1 MAGVQHDRG
10 CDVSM
15 TPEQRKAEYKRFL
28 EAYPDR
34 VAIPRVCGFAYPQ
47 CDGWM
52 RRAEIAIAERA
63 ELQAENERLRERVSE
78 LESSPT
84 IDELESYRSPMDEAQ
99 ARPLRDLVAEWQARV
114 QRSED
119 REQEIRD
126 RSGDW
131 PLGRRVESD
140 VDE

>member
-1 MAGVQHDRG
+1 MTTDERAAACAEEILRQITRRG
-10 CDVSM
+10 NV
-15 TPEQRKAEYKRFL
+15 PFQIIIARHIREAVAEL
-28 EAYPDR
+28 N
-34 VAIPRVCGFAYPQ
+34 
-47 CDGWM
+47 
-52 RRAEIAIAERA
+52 AEIA
-63 ELQAENERLRERVSE
+63 RLRERVRE

-84 IDELESYRSPMDEAQ
+84 IDELEQYRSPMDEAQ
-99 ARPLRDLVAEWQARV
+99 ARPLRELVREWQARV
-114 QRSED
+114 KRSED